1 MTEIEY
7 YYRLQ
12 EIAMNSGADDAM
24 DLAAFCDKKM
34 RQVQKTGQPQKI
46 KTMMKR
52 EETKK
57 FCENVLEILN
67 NDPYTFKKIS
77 EIIASLRLRYSF
89 RQWEEKEVIQ
99 MISLLVKENKVE
111 KMYIQDLD
119 AGKGEVRYRKKP

>member
-1 MTEIEY
+1 
-7 YYRLQ
+7 
-12 EIAMNSGADDAM
+12 
-24 DLAAFCDKKM
+24 
-34 RQVQKTGQPQKI
+34 
-46 KTMMKR
+46 MMKR

-77 EIIASLRLRYSF
+77 EIIASLRSRYSF

>member
-1 MTEIEY
+1 
-7 YYRLQ
+7 
-12 EIAMNSGADDAM
+12 
-24 DLAAFCDKKM
+24 
-34 RQVQKTGQPQKI
+34 
-46 KTMMKR
+46 MMKR